1 MGLAMARLGDALVGL
16 LSFVR
21 EMGAPAFAASWA
33 LGAFLVAAILIRR
46 RQDSFGLR
54 LGASL
59 LAVGGSAGCVLWWSA
74 QPEAEY
80 YKYVDEVVA
89 EAQRFRLRRAHLQVH
104 GCVVRG
110 SIERR
115 PGTDEYRFRM
125 QNTPE
130 RSHAVLDVRYTG
142 WVPDPF
148 RSGAEVVAKGT
159 LDAEGRLEVVRDGIL
174 VKCPSK
180 YDLSISPDWQ
190 CHEPGS

>member
-1 MGLAMARLGDALVGL
+1 MERLGDALAGL
-16 LSFVR
+16 LSFAR

-46 RQDSFGLR
+46 RHDSFGFKV
-54 LGASL
+54 GASL
-59 LAVGGSAGCVLWWSA
+59 LAIGGAAGSVLWWSA

-89 EAQRFRLRRAHLQVH
+89 EAQRFRLRRARLQVH

-115 PGTDEYRFRM
+115 AGTDEYRFRM

-130 RSHAVLDVRYTG
+130 RAHAVLEVRYTG

-148 RSGAEVVAKGT
+148 RSGAELVAKGT
-159 LDAEGRLEVVRDGIL
+159 LDAEGRLEVVPDGIL

-180 YDLSISPDWQ
+180 YGLSIPPDWQ
-190 CHEPGS
+190 CGTPGS